1 MVAGLLMRW
10 QLRFLGVGS
19 AAAVELGS
27 PMAVI
32 ERDGAPWLTIDCGG
46 EGLTAYRATYG
57 AMPDALFI
65 THVHLDHVAGF
76 ERLFVDAFFNPARRG
91 RIRLYVPAT
100 VVPLLHRRVA
110 DYPNVLAEGGA
121 NFWDAFQLV
130 VVGEAFWH
138 DGIRLEVFEARHHWP
153 QTAYG
158 LRLAGSVVW
167 TGDTRPIPEQLA
179 RFAAA
184 GELIAHDCGLH
195 GNPSHTGV
203 DDLEREYDAA
213 LRARMVVYHYGS
225 VADGLALSARGLQ
238 VAQPGQLWPLAEPT
252 AARAG

>member
-1 MVAGLLMRW
+1 MRW

-110 DYPNVLAEGGA
+110 EGAGRARAQALRPDGAQRHQRERRQRGEGEEQAIGHGCSYRQRRPQGPADLDAGGA
-121 NFWDAFQLV
+121 
-130 VVGEAFWH
+130 G
-138 DGIRLEVFEARHHWP
+138 P
-153 QTAYG
+153 
-158 LRLAGSVVW
+158 
-167 TGDTRPIPEQLA
+167 
-179 RFAAA
+179 
-184 GELIAHDCGLH
+184 
-195 GNPSHTGV
+195 
-203 DDLEREYDAA
+203 
-213 LRARMVVYHYGS
+213 
-225 VADGLALSARGLQ
+225 
-238 VAQPGQLWPLAEPT
+238 
-252 AARAG
+252 